1 MRINYSR
8 RGRFARYAGALAVST
23 VLASSLAVIGVAG
36 VASATST
43 ITEATG
49 FPVSNEAQGLTSLNV
64 TTQTA
69 GDLVIFQSQIHSTS
83 ISVTGVASSTTA
95 GTTGTWHLAERYVDT
110 TNNVITE
117 EVWWA
122 VVGTPGAMTITATYS
137 ASVGS
142 IFPELVADS
151 FTTSGASTWNLVT
164 GGGNAGTNT
173 SGINFPSIASD
184 PVDASQV
191 YWGYVE
197 STYTATAGTTPNF
210 TYKPTSQGNLTT
222 FDDQLASN
230 TAYAPNATAYPP
242 GNAGFFTSIGTIFS
256 ATPTSSSGFTVTFN
270 GNGSTG
276 GAMGP
281 ETASTPSFLTTNA
294 FVRTGY
300 TFAGWNTAALG
311 TGTAYAD
318 GSTYTFTSS
327 GSATLYAQWTP
338 NPTYTV
344 TFNQNGGTGT
354 MLAQSGNYLQPLTA
368 NILTKTGATFAG
380 WNTALNGTGTAY
392 ADQANYPFTASVT
405 LYAQWNVIVTFNGNT
420 STSGSM
426 TPQTNSKAT
435 PLTANAFVK
444 TGYAFAGWNTV
455 AGGTGTAYADG
466 ASFPF
471 ALATTL
477 YAQWT
482 VAPSFTVTFNGNGS
496 TSGTMAN
503 ETNNS
508 STALTAN
515 SYLRTGYTFTGWNTV
530 AGGTGTAYADG
541 ATYPFT
547 ASTTLYA
554 QWSAAPMV
562 TVTFNGNGSTSGS
575 MAPQTNN
582 FPTALTANGFS
593 KTGYVFSAWTT
604 TPSGGSSYAN
614 GASYPFSASITLYAQ
629 WSVPVV
635 IPPAPASS
643 GFSVIFDGNGSTSGI
658 MGAETNGAP
667 APLSANAFVRTGYSF
682 TGWNTAADGSG
693 TAYAAGA
700 TYPFS
705 ANAVLYAQW
714 SAPVFSVTFDGNGST
729 SGIMGAETNS
739 VPAPLSANAF
749 VRTGYSFTGWNTAAN
764 GSGTVYAAGA
774 TFPFSFGL
782 TLYAQWTANFN
793 TVTFIG
799 NGANHGSMKS
809 EVANVPT
816 ALTPNVFT
824 RTGFNFAGWNT
835 AANGTGTKYANHA
848 NYSFGAKLNLYAQW
862 MRVLNPAPRVIRIVG
877 TFAAGTTHMVMIV
890 GTGLAGTAKVL
901 TNAPGTTISILNVKN
916 THIDARVTVKKG
928 TRPGVHVLTVVLHN
942 GRSCTISY
950 LSR

>member
-1 MRINYSR
+1 MRINYNR
-8 RGRFARYAGALAVST
+8 RGRFARYAGALVVST
-23 VLASSLAVIGVAG
+23 VLASSLVVIGVAG

-49 FPVSNEAQGLTSLNV
+49 FPVSNEALGLTSLNV

-69 GDLVIFQSQIHSTS
+69 GDLVIFKSQIHSTS
-83 ISVTGVASSTTA
+83 ITVTGVASSTTP
-95 GTTGTWHLAERYVDT
+95 GTTGPWHLAERYVDT

-122 VVGTPGAMTITATYS
+122 VVGTPGATTITATYS
-137 ASVGS
+137 ATVGGIS
-142 IFPELVADS
+142 PELVADS
-151 FTTSGASTWNLVT
+151 FTTTGASTWNLVT

-173 SGINFPSIASD
+173 SGISFPSIASD

-197 STYTATAGTTPNF
+197 STNTASGNGTPNF
-210 TYKPTSQGNLTT
+210 TYNPTSQGNLTT
-222 FDDQLASN
+222 FDDQLGLN
-230 TAYAPNATAYPP
+230 TAYAPAATASPP
-242 GNAGFFTSIGTIFS
+242 GNFSAIGTIFS
-256 ATPTSSSGFTVTFN
+256 ATPTASTGFTVNFS

-281 ETASTPSFLTTNA
+281 ETASTTSPLTTNA

-300 TFAGWNTAALG
+300 TFNGWNTLAGGGG
-311 TGTAYAD
+311 TGYPD
-318 GSTYTFTSS
+318 GSNYPFTSS

-344 TFNQNGGTGT
+344 TFNSNGGTGT

-368 NILTKTGATFAG
+368 NTLTKIGATFAG

-392 ADQANYPFTASVT
+392 ADQASYPFTASVT

-420 STSGSM
+420 STGGSM
-426 TPQTNSKAT
+426 APQTNSKAT

-444 TGYAFAGWNTV
+444 TGYAFAGWNT
-455 AGGTGTAYADG
+455 AANGSGTTYADG

-496 TSGTMAN
+496 TNGTMAN

-515 SYLRTGYTFTGWNTV
+515 SYLRNGYTFTGWNT
-530 AGGTGTAYADG
+530 AANGTGTAYADG

-547 ASTTLYA
+547 ASATLYA

-575 MAPQTNN
+575 MTPQTNN

-614 GASYPFSASITLYAQ
+614 GATYPFSTSITLYAQ

-635 IPPAPASS
+635 IPPATPSTS
-643 GFSVIFDGNGSTSGI
+643 FSVI
-658 MGAETNGAP
+658 
-667 APLSANAFVRTGYSF
+667 
-682 TGWNTAADGSG
+682 
-693 TAYAAGA
+693 
-700 TYPFS
+700 
-705 ANAVLYAQW
+705 
-714 SAPVFSVTFDGNGST
+714 FDGNGST

-782 TLYAQWTANFN
+782 TLYAQWIAASN

-816 ALTPNVFT
+816 ALTTNVFT
-824 RTGFNFAGWNT
+824 RTGYTFTGWNT

-848 NYSFGAKLNLYAQW
+848 NYSFAAKLNLYAQW
-862 MRVLNPAPRVIRIVG
+862 MRVLNPLPRAIRIVG

-890 GTGLAGTAKVL
+890 GTSLIGTAKVL
-901 TNAPGTTISILNVKN
+901 TNAPGTTINILNVKN

-928 TRPGVHVLTVVLHN
+928 TRSGVHVLTIVLHN
-942 GRSCTISY
+942 GKSCTITY
-950 LSR
+950 LSH